1 MDLVEILLE
10 RVQAMIAGFVR
21 MLPQLVL
28 ALVVLLITWGLA
40 HVVRSLVQRLARQAG
55 VRPSLVG
62 LFSTLAGVLVWI
74 FGVLVALAVLLPG
87 VTAGSLLTIV
97 GFGSV
102 AIGFAFKD
110 IFENFLA
117 GVLIMMRRKMRIG
130 DHIECEEVEGRVEQ
144 ITLRETY
151 LRRLDS
157 QLTIV
162 PNSYLFKNPVRI
174 ITDADLRRHE
184 ILVGVAYDTDLDQ
197 AAEVI
202 RGAIKGLSLINQA
215 RPVEVFAREFD
226 DSSVNFT
233 VRWWSGSKQVEMHRS
248 RDQAVRAIKRA
259 LDSAGI
265 EIPFPQLTA
274 SFSQPLQV
282 ERPRTPQRSARSTD
296 RCREPDSPSEH

>member
-1 MDLVEILLE
+1 MDLVAILIE

-21 MLPQLVL
+21 TLPQLAL
-28 ALVVLLITWGLA
+28 ALVVLAITWGLA
-40 HVVRSLVQRLARQAG
+40 HIIRSVVQRFAKRAR
-55 VRPSLVG
+55 VRPSLVA
-62 LFSTLAGVLVWI
+62 LFSTLAGILVWI
-74 FGVLVALAVLLPG
+74 FGILVALAVLLPG

-130 DHIECEEVEGRVEQ
+130 DLIECEDVEGRVEQ

-184 ILVGVAYDTDLDQ
+184 IIVGVAYRTDLDQ

-202 RGAIKGLSLINQA
+202 GSALKGLSLVNQA
-215 RPVEVFAREFD
+215 RPVDVFAREFD
-226 DSSVNFT
+226 DSSINFT

-248 RDQAVRAIKRA
+248 RDQVVRAIKRA

-282 ERPRTPQRSARSTD
+282 ERP
-296 RCREPDSPSEH
+296 

>member
-1 MDLVEILLE
+1 MDLVEILIE

-21 MLPQLVL
+21 TLPQLVL
-28 ALVVLLITWGLA
+28 ALVVLLITWGVA
-40 HVVRSLVQRLARQAG
+40 HLVRSLVQRFARQAG
-55 VRPSLVG
+55 VRPSLVA
-62 LFSTLAGVLVWI
+62 LFSTLAGVVTWI
-74 FGVLVALAVLLPG
+74 FGILVALAVLLPG

-130 DHIECEEVEGRVEQ
+130 DHIECEEVEGRIEQ

-184 ILVGVAYDTDLDQ
+184 IVVGVAYGSDLDQ
-197 AAEVI
+197 AAEAI
-202 RGAIKGLSLINQA
+202 SGAVKGLSLVNHA

-226 DSSVNFT
+226 DSSINFT

-248 RDQAVRAIKRA
+248 RDQVVRAIKRA
-259 LDSAGI
+259 VDSAGI

-282 ERPRTPQRSARSTD
+282 EKL
-296 RCREPDSPSEH
+296 